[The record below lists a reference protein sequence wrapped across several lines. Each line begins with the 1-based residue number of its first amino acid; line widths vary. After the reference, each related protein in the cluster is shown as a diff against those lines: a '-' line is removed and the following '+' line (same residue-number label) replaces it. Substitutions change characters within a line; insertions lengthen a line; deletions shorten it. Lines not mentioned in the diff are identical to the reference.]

1 MKIQLIYLLLIIV
14 SCGTTNEGN
23 TRDNRDF
30 TVQRLFDNQSS
41 TYYYLTHICHKDRN
55 GKIIQMKHAHSIEG
69 SGETVREF
77 AQRVKCR
84 LAFNA
89 STMQRATEG
98 GIVPNG
104 KQIVDG
110 IIKRDGNTTAYTL
123 GIRENNTLKA
133 FKPEANVNDILN
145 DGFNNALTAFG
156 PLIEDF
162 HPASEEALKVR
173 RNYDEKHPRQVIA
186 QFNNLDIL
194 FLSCGG
200 RGFDGDGMTAR
211 DVIRILQ
218 TKGVRFAYML
228 DGGGSVSTVINGE
241 LITKKIDAKGTK
253 ERKRPDFLYFE

>member
-1 MKIQLIYLLLIIV
+1 MRIQLLYLLLLIV
-14 SCGTTNEGN
+14 SCGTTNEDN
-23 TRDNRDF
+23 TRDNEDF
-30 TVQRLFDNQSS
+30 TVQRLFDNESS
-41 TYYYLTHICHKDRN
+41 TYYYLTHVSHKDSN
-55 GKIIQMKHAHSIEG
+55 GKIIQLRHAHSIEKD
-69 SGETVREF
+69 GETVREF
-77 AQRVKCR
+77 AQRVNCR

-89 STMQRATEG
+89 STMHRTTEG
-98 GIVPNG
+98 DIIPNG

-110 IIKRDGNTTAYTL
+110 IIKQDRKTTAYTL
-123 GIRENNTLKA
+123 GIRENNKLKA
-133 FKPEANVNDILN
+133 FKPEVNVNDILK

-173 RNYDEKHPRQVIA
+173 SNYDEKHPRQVIA
-186 QFNNLDIL
+186 QFDNLDIL

-228 DGGGSVSTVINGE
+228 DGGGSVSTVVNGE
-241 LITKKIDAKGTK
+241 LITKKIDANGTK
-253 ERKRPDFLYFE
+253 ERKRPNFLYF